1 MSVENPTLEELVRE
15 LPTDLRAEVQDFI
28 EFLLAKRGQR
38 VRGALRQNW
47 AGALRDSS
55 QQYTSVE
62 LQHKASEWRD
72 S

>member
-1 MSVENPTLEELVRE
+1 MNVESPTLEELVRE
-15 LPTDLRAEVQDFI
+15 LPTELRAEVRDFV
-28 EFLLAKRGQR
+28 EFLLTKRGQR
-38 VRGALRQNW
+38 SYGILRQNW
-47 AGALRDSS
+47 AGALRDSA